1 MSHTFFSHSK
11 PETIFN
17 ESDIDDIFGSIY
29 TTVISNIQI
38 SLGKGSGWITN
49 SIIEHNTNISKYN
62 PLAGSSYIRLP
73 KELDHSRTRL
83 INIQNVDDNE
93 CFKWPLVRS

>member
-17 ESDIDDIFGSIY
+17 ESDIDDIFESIY
-29 TTVISNIQI
+29 TTVTSNIQI

>member
-11 PETIFN
+11 PEIIFN

-62 PLAGSSYIRLP
+62 PLAGTSYIRLP
-73 KELDHSRTRL
+73 KELDHSRTGL